1 MSYFSPL
8 CSSDLRSP
16 AIANRSSMSGT
27 RLMHTAIFKPT
38 LPMEAPNPAG
48 ELAANL
54 VAHRVGCQT
63 HCMAVRGQ
71 PTSTGGLHESDAPIR
86 PRPRDPPPVH
96 PGSRRPAFLERYGEW
111 R

>member
-1 MSYFSPL
+1 MSYLSPL
-8 CSSDLRSP
+8 CSSDFRSP

-38 LPMEAPNPAG
+38 LPMEVPNPAG

-63 HCMAVRGQ
+63 DVRAPRGPADLDAWATRERRADQ
-71 PTSTGGLHESDAPIR
+71 PPAARFAAGR
-86 PRPRDPPPVH
+86 PRI
-96 PGSRRPAFLERYGEW
+96 SAS
-111 R
+111 